1 MAFSGAGIFPVH
13 SGFWDLGDGGVA
25 GRSDS
30 AASICTDKVAD
41 VGLDMEAAAG
51 FRFLLMSLEHG
62 GPRCTFACLAVQCA
76 GEHLRWEASASTS
89 REYRGDNGLN
99 WLRSLFPIDG
109 NQKSFWRGS
118 LT

>member
-1 MAFSGAGIFPVH
+1 MAFSAAGVFPVH
-13 SGFWDLGDGGVA
+13 SEFWDLRDGVA
-25 GRSDS
+25 GSSDS
-30 AASICTDKVAD
+30 AASMWTDKVAD
-41 VGLDMEAAAG
+41 IGLDMEAAAG

-99 WLRSLFPIDG
+99 WLRSLFPMDG

-118 LT
+118 LTT